1 MQRHP
6 HHNASRVAAGY
17 LERGLGINGALGH
30 TMDVATF
37 AAGRSRA
44 ITLLNRWELRDLG
57 YTGPCVCDA
66 ESDCV
71 YHHTIA
77 SRAARGAK
85 P

>member
-17 LERGLGINGALGH
+17 LERGLGIAGALNH

-44 ITLLNRWELRDLG
+44 IALLNRWELAALG

-71 YHHTIA
+71 YHHTMA
-77 SRAARGAK
+77 TAGKAGAR
-85 P
+85 